1 MEPDEAT
8 PTGAPVPPD
17 LSVLDS
23 LESELAD
30 IERVVERIEAGDTEG
45 LESAVDIRADVGADV
60 AESGP
65 LQSDPPPREEQ
76 TMGFGIDKLGH
87 WTEGPE
93 FKVEA
98 DRTKAYAAAT
108 NDPNPAHVAGDVAPP
123 VFAVVPIWDTMA
135 GAMAGIV
142 PPEVLMLVVHGEQDM
157 RFHRPIV
164 PGSTLRSKAAPI
176 GVHVKPN
183 GTSVVVKVET
193 SDQDG
198 NLVVEQYMTSFFR
211 GVSEGESAGEEAP
224 THKLDAATKASDPV
238 AVVTQTLDTDQT
250 YRYAEASGD
259 NMPIHLDAEIA
270 KSVGLP
276 GIIIHG
282 LCTMAFTS
290 VAAVAELCGGDSRR
304 LRRLVVRFSRPV
316 LPGQEITSTFWAAG
330 ELAGNAVF
338 GFETRNGDGEVVIK
352 DGLVEVAG

>member
-1 MEPDEAT
+1 
-8 PTGAPVPPD
+8 
-17 LSVLDS
+17 
-23 LESELAD
+23 
-30 IERVVERIEAGDTEG
+30 
-45 LESAVDIRADVGADV
+45 
-60 AESGP
+60 
-65 LQSDPPPREEQ
+65 
-76 TMGFGIDKLGH
+76 MGFGIDRLGQ

-108 NDPNPAHVAGDVAPP
+108 NDTIAAHVAGEIAPP

-142 PPEVLMLVVHGEQDM
+142 PPEVLMFVVHGEQDM
-157 RFHRPIV
+157 RFHQPIV
-164 PGSTLRSKAAPI
+164 PGSVLRSRAAPI

-193 SDQDG
+193 RDDAG
-198 NLVVEQYMTSFFR
+198 DLVVEQYMTSFFR
-211 GVSEGESAGEEAP
+211 GVSDGEGAGEEAP
-224 THKLDAATKASDPV
+224 THKLDGNAKSAGPV
-238 AVVTQTLDTDQT
+238 AAVTQQLDTDQT

-259 NMPIHLDAEIA
+259 TMPIHLDEEIA

-290 VAAVAELCGGDSRR
+290 VAAVNELCAGDSTK
-304 LRRLVVRFSRPV
+304 LRRLAVRFSRPV
-316 LPGQEITSTFWAAG
+316 LPGQEITTTFWATG
-330 ELAGNAVF
+330 ENDGHPVF
-338 GFETRNGDGEVVIK
+338 GFETRNGDGDVVIK

>member
-1 MEPDEAT
+1 
-8 PTGAPVPPD
+8 
-17 LSVLDS
+17 
-23 LESELAD
+23 
-30 IERVVERIEAGDTEG
+30 
-45 LESAVDIRADVGADV
+45 
-60 AESGP
+60 
-65 LQSDPPPREEQ
+65 
-76 TMGFGIDKLGH
+76 MGFGIDRLGQ

-108 NDPNPAHVAGDVAPP
+108 NDTIAAHVAGEIAPP

-157 RFHRPIV
+157 RFHQPIV
-164 PGSTLRSKAAPI
+164 PGAVLRSRAAPI

-193 SDQDG
+193 RDESGD
-198 NLVVEQYMTSFFR
+198 LVVEQYMTSFFR
-211 GVSEGESAGEEAP
+211 GVSDGEGAGEEAP
-224 THKLDAATKASDPV
+224 THKLDGNAKSAGPV
-238 AVVTQTLDTDQT
+238 ATVTQQLGTNQT

-259 NMPIHLDAEIA
+259 TMPIHLDEEIA

-290 VAAVAELCGGDSRR
+290 VAAINELCVGDSTK
-304 LRRLVVRFSRPV
+304 LRRLAVRFSRPV
-316 LPGQEITSTFWAAG
+316 LPGQEITTTFWATG
-330 ELAGNAVF
+330 DNDGHPVF
-338 GFETRNGDGEVVIK
+338 GFETRNGDGDVVIK
-352 DGLVEVAG
+352 DGLVEVSG

>member
-1 MEPDEAT
+1 MEPEVSPAA
-8 PTGAPVPPD
+8 APPAPPD

-23 LESELAD
+23 LEAELAD
-30 IERVVERIEAGDTEG
+30 IEGVVERIESGDLDAAEV
-45 LESAVDIRADVGADV
+45 AVDVRADVDQSMGQ
-60 AESGP
+60 SGP
-65 LQSDPPPREEQ
+65 LQSDPPPAREHA
-76 TMGFGIDKLGH
+76 MGFGIDKLGLR
-87 WTEGPE
+87 TEGPE

-108 NDPNPAHVAGDVAPP
+108 NDTIAAHVAGEIAPP

-135 GAMAGIV
+135 GAMTAIV

-157 RFHRPIV
+157 RFHKPIV
-164 PGSTLRSKAAPI
+164 PGAVLRSSAAPI

-193 SDQDG
+193 LDEAGD
-198 NLVVEQYMTSFFR
+198 LVVEQYMTSFFR
-211 GVSEGESAGEEAP
+211 GVSDGEGAGEDAP
-224 THKLDAATKASDPV
+224 THKLDGATKAGDPV
-238 AVVTQTLDTDQT
+238 ATVTQTLDTDQT

-259 NMPIHLDAEIA
+259 TMPIHLDAEIA

-290 VAAVAELCGGDSRR
+290 VAAVQELCGNDSRK
-304 LRRLVVRFSRPV
+304 LRRLAVRFSRPV
-316 LPGQEITSTFWAAG
+316 LPGQEITTTFWAAG
-330 ELAGNAVF
+330 DNGGNPVF
-338 GFETRNGDGEVVIK
+338 GFETRNGDGQVVIK
-352 DGLVEVAG
+352 DGLVEIAG

>member
-1 MEPDEAT
+1 MDTRESAADAT
-8 PTGAPVPPD
+8 PEPPD

-23 LESELAD
+23 LESELAE
-30 IERVVERIEAGDTEG
+30 IERAVERIEAGDE
-45 LESAVDIRADVGADV
+45 V
-60 AESGP
+60 GP
-65 LQSDPPPREEQ
+65 LQSAPPADEERA
-76 TMGFGIDKLGH
+76 MGFGIDRLGQ

-108 NDPNPAHVAGDVAPP
+108 KDTIAAHVAGEIAPP

-157 RFHRPIV
+157 RFHQPIV
-164 PGSTLRSKAAPI
+164 PGAVLRSRAAPI

-193 SDQDG
+193 RDESGD
-198 NLVVEQYMTSFFR
+198 LVVEQYMTSFFR
-211 GVSEGESAGEEAP
+211 GVSEGEGAGEEAP
-224 THKLDAATKASDPV
+224 THKLDGNAKSAGSVAT
-238 AVVTQTLDTDQT
+238 VTQQLDTDQT
-250 YRYAEASGD
+250 YRYADASGD
-259 NMPIHLDAEIA
+259 TMPIHLDEEIA

-290 VAAVAELCGGDSRR
+290 VAAVNELCAGDSTK
-304 LRRLVVRFSRPV
+304 LRRLAVRFSRPV
-316 LPGQEITSTFWAAG
+316 LPGQEITSTFWATG
-330 ELAGNAVF
+330 ERNGHPVF
-338 GFETRNGDGEVVIK
+338 GFETRNGDGDVVIK